1 MLDLFAS
8 KLISWSILEIKG
20 MGAISQ
26 KKGKEQA
33 KIFENLGK
41 NVGNLKI
48 FCNRVGN
55 CIL

>member
-33 KIFENLGK
+33 KILENLGK

-48 FCNRVGN
+48 F
-55 CIL
+55 